1 MLRLEA
7 KLPAATVEDGPMTT
21 PAFELRLVEDSL
33 HAGSALELPADNVN
47 RVVYVA
53 HGTIAVSGAEFR
65 DDSAWH
71 GRGAARIAAGPTGAA
86 VWRFELIPTGSPL
99 TSLSPKAGYTRPKL
113 TAPLEWPI
121 ADSLLVRAD
130 SVAFPPGGCA
140 YLHTHQGPGIRC
152 LIEGGVRIDTDGHS
166 TSYAPGSPWF
176 EAGPVPVFAQ
186 AAADR
191 ASRFIRVMILPARLK
206 GASSISYVNAVDR
219 DKPKSQSYKIFVDA
233 LIDV

>member
-1 MLRLEA
+1 
-7 KLPAATVEDGPMTT
+7 MTT
-21 PAFELRLVEDSL
+21 PSFELRLVEDSL
-33 HAGSALELPADNVN
+33 HSGAEFELPADACN

-53 HGTIAVSGAEFR
+53 HGAIDVAGARFA

-71 GRGAARIAAGPTGAA
+71 GRGAARLVAGAHGAA
-86 VWRFELIPTGSPL
+86 LWRFELIRAGALLVSAVAE
-99 TSLSPKAGYTRPKL
+99 AGYTRHKI
-113 TAPLEWPI
+113 TAPLGWPI
-121 ADSLLVRAD
+121 ADQLLVRAD

-166 TSYAPGSPWF
+166 TSYAPGAPWF

-191 ASRFIRVMILPARLK
+191 ASHFIRVMILPARLK
-206 GASSISYVNAVDR
+206 GQSSISYVNAEDR

-233 LIDV
+233 PIDV

>member
-1 MLRLEA
+1 
-7 KLPAATVEDGPMTT
+7 MTT
-21 PAFELRLVEDSL
+21 PAFELRLVEDNL
-33 HAGSALELPADNVN
+33 HSGATLELPADGIN

-53 HGTIAVSGAEFR
+53 HGSISVAGATLS
-65 DDSAWH
+65 DDAAWS
-71 GRGAARIAAGPTGAA
+71 GRGAARFVAGPNGAA
-86 VWRFELIPTGSPL
+86 LWRFELIPAGAAL
-99 TSLSPKAGYTRPKL
+99 TSAPAKAGSTRHKL
-113 TAPLEWPI
+113 TAALPTWPI
-121 ADSLLVRAD
+121 TDALLVRAD

-166 TSYAPGSPWF
+166 TSYAPGGAWF
-176 EAGPVPVFAQ
+176 EAGPIPVFAQ

-206 GASSISYVNAVDR
+206 GTSSISYVNAEDR
-219 DKPKSQSYKIFVDA
+219 DKPKSQSYKIFVDS